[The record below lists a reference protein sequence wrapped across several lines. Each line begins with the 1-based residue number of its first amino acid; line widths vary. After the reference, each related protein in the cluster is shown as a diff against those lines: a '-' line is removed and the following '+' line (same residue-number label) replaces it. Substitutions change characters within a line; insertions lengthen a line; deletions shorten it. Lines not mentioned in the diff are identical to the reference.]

1 MIQEKNTGIN
11 QDAEV
16 NQYIDI
22 SIGTSSLAL
31 SSYPLDI
38 NIGIADYPV
47 ILAHQP
53 TGGSLCKAK
62 IYLN

>member
-22 SIGTSSLAL
+22 SIGTSSLTL

-38 NIGIADYPV
+38 NISIADYPA
-47 ILAHQP
+47 ILTPQS